1 MKFETL
7 PEYDKDLKRL
17 LKKYRTLTS
26 DIEDVKKVLSIR
38 PDAQP
43 PFSFRIDDLGIEN
56 CIIKVKK
63 IASDSFKGRGVNSGL
78 RLVYAYF
85 SENQDFIADKHC
97 INTNLPSAIAAQN
110 VQETAKIVL
119 VELYHKNDKE
129 NEDRERILSNF
140 S

>member
-1 MKFETL
+1 MEFETL
-7 PEYDKDLKRL
+7 PEYDKDLKKL

-43 PFSFRIDDLGIEN
+43 PFSFRIDGLGVES
-56 CIIKVKK
+56 CVIKVKK
-63 IASDSFKGRGVNSGL
+63 NASDSFKGRGSNSGF
-78 RLVYAYF
+78 RLIYAYF
-85 SENQDFIADKHC
+85 
-97 INTNLPSAIAAQN
+97 
-110 VQETAKIVL
+110 QETAKIVF

-140 S
+140 K

>member
-1 MKFETL
+1 MDFETL
-7 PEYDKDLKRL
+7 PEYNKDLKKL

-43 PFSFRIDDLGIEN
+43 PFSFRIDGLGIED
-56 CIIKVKK
+56 CVIKVKK
-63 IASDSFKGRGVNSGL
+63 IASDSFKGRGINSGF

-85 SENQDFIADKHC
+85 
-97 INTNLPSAIAAQN
+97 
-110 VQETAKIVL
+110 QEAAKIIL

-129 NEDRERILSNF
+129 NEDRERIMSNF
-140 S
+140 M

>member
-63 IASDSFKGRGVNSGL
+63 IASDSFKGRGINSGL
-78 RLVYAYF
+78 RLIYAYF
-85 SENQDFIADKHC
+85 
-97 INTNLPSAIAAQN
+97 NLPS
-110 VQETAKIVL
+110 AKIVL